1 MYSETAGVS
10 YENPEPPEPRGTRQD
25 GTQPEAELRRVT
37 SYPEGPRQP
46 DAVPGVVVPGVLAGT
61 SDDLEARSPDA
72 GIDALLDDSLDDDPF
87 DVHSLDDDPIEDD
100 PLDDDRLDDD
110 PLSDPHAGSDSHPGS
125 GQQAIGRASTP
136 DPARLTPTTPIAG
149 SPSPASSG
157 GEGSR
162 KGSFRIIRGGEAPV
176 PGATPVQPGQPG
188 RQRIL
193 DIVMDARMRY
203 WRERV
208 AIMIAVGLLF
218 GIVID
223 NWVVGLTLAILAGIA
238 HAFWRSGPVASI
250 PPGVKLDRAQRVTQQ
265 KLARMERAGYRA
277 LHMRPIPGSEDIIDH
292 LVIGPTGVYAID
304 SERWSKKLPIR
315 TRNGK
320 QLWVGPN
327 SQKGRLEH
335 ARSEASR
342 ASDLLSA
349 RLGRDIAVRPALAI
363 YGPRIPWD
371 IAVIREVD
379 VFNGERLRKYLRR
392 RSRIREVARLSRE
405 DVARIHEAA
414 ELALPFT
421 ASPHQVTPVG

>member
-10 YENPEPPEPRGTRQD
+10 YENPEPPEAKGTQQD
-25 GTQPEAELRRVT
+25 GKQPEAEFRRVV
-37 SYPEGPRQP
+37 SYPEAPRHP
-46 DAVPGVVVPGVLAGT
+46 EAAAPGVVAG
-61 SDDLEARSPDA
+61 SPAEADAESPDA
-72 GIDALLDDSLDDDPF
+72 GIDDLLDDPLDEDPFDLNSLDDDG
-87 DVHSLDDDPIEDD
+87 LDDDSLAVSPRVI
-100 PLDDDRLDDD
+100 
-110 PLSDPHAGSDSHPGS
+110 
-125 GQQAIGRASTP
+125 TP
-136 DPARLTPTTPIAG
+136 DPARPRPTAPIAL
-149 SPSPASSG
+149 SRAPSEASN
-157 GEGSR
+157 EGNR
-162 KGSFRIIRGGEAPV
+162 KGAFRIVRGGEPGM
-176 PGATPVQPGQPG
+176 PGATPVQSGQPG
-188 RQRIL
+188 RQRAL

-208 AIMIAVGLLF
+208 AIMVVVGLLF
-218 GIVID
+218 GILIG

-250 PPGVKLDRAQRVTQQ
+250 PPGVKMDKAQRITQR

-292 LVIGPTGVYAID
+292 LVVGPTGVYAID

-320 QLWVGPN
+320 QLWIGPN
-327 SQKGRLEH
+327 SQKARLEH

-342 ASDLLSA
+342 AADLLSA
-349 RLGRDIAVRPALAI
+349 RLGREVAVRPALAI
-363 YGPRIPWD
+363 YGPHIPWD

-379 VFNGERLRKYLRR
+379 VFNGERMRKYLRR

-414 ELALPFT
+414 DLALPFSL
-421 ASPHQVTPVG
+421 SPHEVTPVG

>member
-10 YENPEPPEPRGTRQD
+10 YENPEPPEAQGTQQD
-25 GTQPEAELRRVT
+25 GTQPEAELRRVV
-37 SYPEGPRQP
+37 SYPEGPRYP
-46 DAVPGVVVPGVLAGT
+46 NAAAPGVISGT
-61 SDDLEARSPDA
+61 PEEREAEPPDA
-72 GIDALLDDSLDDDPF
+72 GIDDLLDDPLDDDPF
-87 DVHSLDDDPIEDD
+87 DVGSLDDDE
-100 PLDDDRLDDD
+100 LD
-110 PLSDPHAGSDSHPGS
+110 SDSLTGS
-125 GQQAIGRASTP
+125 GGPAVTPRVITP
-136 DPARLTPTTPIAG
+136 DPSRPRPTTPIAVSQ
-149 SPSPASSG
+149 SPSKSG
-157 GEGSR
+157 DGEAHR
-162 KGSFRIIRGGEAPV
+162 KGSFRIIRGGEIGV
-176 PGATPVQPGQPG
+176 PSPAATQAGQPS
-188 RQRIL
+188 RQRVL

-218 GIVID
+218 GILMG

-250 PPGVKLDRAQRVTQQ
+250 PPGVKLDRAQRITQR

-292 LVIGPTGVYAID
+292 LVVGPTGVYAID

-327 SQKGRLEH
+327 SQKARLEH

-342 ASDLLSA
+342 AAGLLSA
-349 RLGRDIAVRPALAI
+349 QLGRDIAVRPALAI
-363 YGPRIPWD
+363 YGPHIPWD

-414 ELALPFT
+414 EVALPF
-421 ASPHQVTPVG
+421 SPSAHEVTPVS

>member
-10 YENPEPPEPRGTRQD
+10 YENPEPPEAQGTKQD
-25 GTQPEAELRRVT
+25 GTHHEAELRRVV
-37 SYPEGPRQP
+37 SYPEGPQNP
-46 DAVPGVVVPGVLAGT
+46 EATAPSVLAGAPAER
-61 SDDLEARSPDA
+61 EAESPDA
-72 GIDALLDDSLDDDPF
+72 GIDDLL
-87 DVHSLDDDPIEDD
+87 H
-100 PLDDDRLDDD
+100 DRLDDD
-110 PLSDPHAGSDSHPGS
+110 AFGVGSLDDDLDSDSLTGTGGPTV
-125 GQQAIGRASTP
+125 TP
-136 DPARLTPTTPIAG
+136 RVITADSIRPRPATPIGVAQ
-149 SPSPASSG
+149 SSAPG
-157 GEGSR
+157 GGDGRR
-162 KGSFRIIRGGEAPV
+162 KSAFRIIRDGEPGGQAP
-176 PGATPVQPGQPG
+176 ASAQAGQPT
-188 RQRIL
+188 RQRVL

-208 AIMIAVGLLF
+208 VVMVAVGLLF
-218 GIVID
+218 GILIG

-250 PPGVKLDRAQRVTQQ
+250 PPGVKLDRAQRVTQR

-277 LHMRPIPGSEDIIDH
+277 LHMRPIPGSDDIIDH
-292 LVIGPTGVYAID
+292 LVVGPTGVYAID

-327 SQKGRLEH
+327 SQKERLEH
-335 ARSEASR
+335 AKWEAGR
-342 ASDLLSA
+342 AAELLSA

-363 YGPRIPWD
+363 YGPHIPWD

-392 RSRIREVARLSRE
+392 RSRIREIARLSRE

-414 ELALPFT
+414 DVVLPF
-421 ASPHQVTPVG
+421 SPAAHEVTPVG

>member
-10 YENPEPPEPRGTRQD
+10 YENPQPPEAQGHQQDGTRQE
-25 GTQPEAELRRVT
+25 TEFRRVV
-37 SYPEGPRQP
+37 SYPEAPRHPEAATP
-46 DAVPGVVVPGVLAGT
+46 DAAAGT
-61 SDDLEARSPDA
+61 SPEPDPESPDA
-72 GIDALLDDSLDDDPF
+72 GIDGLLDDPLDDDPF
-87 DVHSLDDDPIEDD
+87 DVHSIDDD
-100 PLDDDRLDDD
+100 PLDNDSLPD
-110 PLSDPHAGSDSHPGS
+110 SDGPEVSPRV
-125 GQQAIGRASTP
+125 IIP
-136 DPARLTPTTPIAG
+136 DPGRPRPTTPMAV
-149 SPSPASSG
+149 SRAPSKATG
-157 GEGSR
+157 DDARR
-162 KGSFRIIRGGEAPV
+162 KGAFRIIRDGEASPSTT
-176 PGATPVQPGQPG
+176 ATQPS
-188 RQRIL
+188 RQRVL

-208 AIMIAVGLLF
+208 AIMLVVGLVF
-218 GIVID
+218 GILIG
-223 NWVVGLTLAILAGIA
+223 NWVVGLTLAILAGIG
-238 HAFWRSGPVASI
+238 HAFWRSGSVASI
-250 PPGVKLDRAQRVTQQ
+250 PPGVKLDKAQRVTQH

-327 SQKGRLEH
+327 SQKARLEH
-335 ARSEASR
+335 ARSEAGR
-342 ASDLLSA
+342 AAQLLSA

-363 YGPRIPWD
+363 YGPHIPWD

-405 DVARIHEAA
+405 DVARICEAA
-414 ELALPFT
+414 ELALPFST
-421 ASPHQVTPVG
+421 SPHEVTPVG